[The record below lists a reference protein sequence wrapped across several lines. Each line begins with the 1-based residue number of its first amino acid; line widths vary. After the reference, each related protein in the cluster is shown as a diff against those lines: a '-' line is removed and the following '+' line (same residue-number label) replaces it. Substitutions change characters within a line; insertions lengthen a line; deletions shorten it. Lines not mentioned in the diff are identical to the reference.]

1 MALIYVLIDFENV
14 QPTAA
19 ELSLLR
25 GPDIHVRLFHGPHQN
40 KFDAD
45 VVKALQPLGT
55 QVEYVQC
62 DRKGK
67 NALDFRIAFVLG
79 RLVQER
85 EGAVSPERRAATFM
99 VVSKDGGFDE
109 LLDHLRSLGYRA
121 VRAANIAEALGVEA
135 PSIDVAPP
143 APQAPPKTPVAS
155 LRAAASAPADGTG
168 ASVPPKIASKG
179 PGQSTPATIPASAPK
194 PSINAAA
201 KPAANDDLAKAI
213 ANLRDHPRNRPK
225 TPAGLLRH
233 LKTLLGKDATDA
245 KVQSLRDRL
254 CHLGLAKA
262 VDGKIEYRLLE
273 DSGKAAA

>member
-25 GPDIHVRLFHGPHQN
+25 GPDVHVRLFHGPHQN

-79 RLVQER
+79 RLVPER
-85 EGAVSPERRAATFM
+85 EGAVSPERRAATFV

-109 LLDHLRSLGYRA
+109 LLDHLRSLGHGAFRVA
-121 VRAANIAEALGVEA
+121 SVAHALGVEKPA
-135 PSIDVAPP
+135 SPATPP
-143 APQAPPKTPVAS
+143 TTKAK
-155 LRAAASAPADGTG
+155 
-168 ASVPPKIASKG
+168 VPASK
-179 PGQSTPATIPASAPK
+179 PTTT
-194 PSINAAA
+194 AA
-201 KPAANDDLAKAI
+201 KPKKAAANDPWSKAL
-213 ANLRDHPRNRPK
+213 ANLRDHPRNRPR
-225 TPAGLLRH
+225 TPAALQHH

-245 KVQSLRDRL
+245 KMQSIIARL
-254 CHLGLAKA
+254 EREGIVKSA
-262 VDGKIEYRLLE
+262 DGKIEYRLPAKAA
-273 DSGKAAA
+273 KAAA